1 MPIEIREIVIK
12 TEVRFNS
19 ENQKSNE
26 YKEDFEELR
35 AQLISECKR
44 MLKDQSVRKKERR

>member
-26 YKEDFEELR
+26 HKEDIEQLR
-35 AQLISECKR
+35 TQLLEECKR